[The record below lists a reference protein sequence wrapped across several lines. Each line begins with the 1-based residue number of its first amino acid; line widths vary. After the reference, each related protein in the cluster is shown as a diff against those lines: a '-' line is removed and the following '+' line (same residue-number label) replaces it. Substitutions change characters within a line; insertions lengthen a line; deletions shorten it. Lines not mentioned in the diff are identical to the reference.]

1 MRSPNEI
8 EAGGTA
14 MTPGVAAAQARVAF
28 DDYPNSGYGPASEFM
43 PPGPRA
49 TDFLPGAGTR
59 ATDYLPGGRVHL
71 PPPNAGGYVRGYDG
85 YDADWWLPAQSKAG
99 DSSLD
104 TEFELLSREHPST
117 ASRVERLPLT
127 HGERDMVS
135 FALRKADEFAGSA
148 REWQTLGNRLY
159 TAQIVS
165 AASVPVLIGLM
176 GSFDDPSTDLFL
188 RIVAIFLSIAGSL
201 CAAVESVYMFRARGQ
216 ACARPSPPPRHPPPL
231 LSRGRPSAAPL
242 PSGRETTRDARRRR
256 CGTATRS
263 GCTTSSMRTPP
274 SRARSSTPTA
284 PTPPTPA
291 PRSAAAT
298 ARLLRH
304 RRPSCVCN
312 AFCPAIGSTAPP
324 PRLHAPRP
332 TLCAGLHPR
341 HLGHPPQHAPGAP
354 AAP

>member
-1 MRSPNEI
+1 MRSPNRLIDEI

-135 FALRKADEFAGSA
+135 FALRRADEFATTA
-148 REWQTLGNRLY
+148 REWSALGNRLY
-159 TAQIVS
+159 TAQIV
-165 AASVPVLIGLM
+165 A
-176 GSFDDPSTDLFL
+176 
-188 RIVAIFLSIAGSL
+188 
-201 CAAVESVYMFRARGQ
+201 
-216 ACARPSPPPRHPPPL
+216 
-231 LSRGRPSAAPL
+231 
-242 PSGRETTRDARRRR
+242 
-256 CGTATRS
+256 
-263 GCTTSSMRTPP
+263 
-274 SRARSSTPTA
+274 
-284 PTPPTPA
+284 
-291 PRSAAAT
+291 
-298 ARLLRH
+298 
-304 RRPSCVCN
+304 
-312 AFCPAIGSTAPP
+312 
-324 PRLHAPRP
+324 
-332 TLCAGLHPR
+332 
-341 HLGHPPQHAPGAP
+341 
-354 AAP
+354 